1 MMTRRT
7 THRGR
12 REGLSLPPTSTARD
26 KAVEEALARLP
37 DLDLAALRQEWTR
50 LYGKAPSRYI
60 SRDLLMRAVAYRIQ
74 ENAYG
79 GLKPAVLR
87 QLRKVMEDLRA
98 GRTPDTT
105 VRPQMQPGVRLM
117 RDWNGETHSVEVL
130 EKGFAWRGKTYSS
143 LSAIAQIITG
153 ARWSGPRFF
162 GLLDKPKQKSGR
174 KAKPVP

>member
-1 MMTRRT
+1 MKRRT
-7 THRGR
+7 IHRGR
-12 REGLSLPPTSTARD
+12 QEGATHPPTSTARD

-37 DLDLAALRQEWTR
+37 DLDLGGLRQEWTR
-50 LYGKAPSRYI
+50 LYGTAPSRYI

-79 GLKPAVLR
+79 GLKPAVVR
-87 QLRKVMEDLRA
+87 QLRKVMEDLRT
-98 GRTPDTT
+98 GRAPETT
-105 VRPQMQPGVRLM
+105 VRRQMQPGVRLM

-143 LSAIAQIITG
+143 LSAIAHVITG

-174 KAKPVP
+174 KAKPAP

>member
-1 MMTRRT
+1 MARRT
-7 THRGR
+7 AHRGR
-12 REGLSLPPTSTARD
+12 REGSSLPPTNTARN
-26 KAVEEALARLP
+26 KAVEEALNSLSE
-37 DLDLAALRQEWTR
+37 LDLAGLRHEWTR
-50 LYGKAPSRYI
+50 LYGTAPSRYI

-79 GLKPAVLR
+79 GLKPAVAR

-98 GRTPDTT
+98 GRTPDTI

-117 RDWNGETHSVEVL
+117 RDWNGETHSVEVV

-143 LSAIAQIITG
+143 LSAIAHLITG

-162 GLLDKPKQKSGR
+162 GLLDKPKQKSGG
-174 KAKPVP
+174 KAKPAP

>member
-1 MMTRRT
+1 MARRT
-7 THRGR
+7 IHRSQ
-12 REGLSLPPTSTARD
+12 REGSSLPLTNTARD
-26 KAVEEALARLP
+26 KAVEESLDRLP
-37 DLDLAALRQEWTR
+37 DLDLATLRQEWTR
-50 LYGKAPSRYI
+50 LYGTAPSRYI
-60 SRDLLMRAVAYRIQ
+60 SRDLLMRAVAYRLQ

-79 GLKPAVLR
+79 GLKPAVVR
-87 QLRKVMEDLRA
+87 QLRKVMEVLRA
-98 GRTPDTT
+98 GRTPDTA

-143 LSAIAQIITG
+143 LSAIAQHITG

-174 KAKPVP
+174 KAKSAP

>member
-1 MMTRRT
+1 MTRPIAQ
-7 THRGR
+7 RGR
-12 REGLSLPPTSTARD
+12 RAGSSVPPISTARD
-26 KAVEEALARLP
+26 KAVEEAFDRLL
-37 DLDLAALRQEWTR
+37 DLDLAGLRQEWTR
-50 LYGKAPSRYI
+50 LYGTAPSRYI
-60 SRDLLMRAVAYRIQ
+60 SRDLLMRAAAYRIQ

-98 GRTPDTT
+98 GRTPDTA

-130 EKGFAWRGKTYSS
+130 EKGFVWRGKTYSS
-143 LSAIAQIITG
+143 LSAIAQHITG

-162 GLLDKPKQKSGR
+162 GLLDKPKQKSDR
-174 KAKPVP
+174 KAKTAP